1 MKESCTV
8 DFRLVG
14 DTRGI
19 YFEETHRCL
28 VFLTLHESLEDIYKT
43 VTHEVIHHC
52 VEQCGVQLDEDQEE
66 KLIFQFQWAEH
77 SLV

>member
-1 MKESCTV
+1 MMQPCTV

-19 YFEETHRCL
+19 YFEETRRCL
-28 VFLTLHESLEDIYKT
+28 VFLTLHESMDDLYKT
-43 VTHEVIHHC
+43 MTHEVIHHC
-52 VEQCGVQLDEDQEE
+52 IEQCGVQLDEDQEE

-77 SLV
+77 SLA